1 MSARGNLIGA
11 FFFNLQSI
19 SAQDEEES
27 STEVQYSVSSSTSI
41 DVGAVGRSADTG
53 GGSAGNG
60 GGSIIEDVNNSGLN
74 IPHDPQDVVA
84 SSTTTK
90 TAQLRRAPPGV
101 EKKQNLTREALSHD
115 ASEHESVT

>member
-1 MSARGNLIGA
+1 MAL

-60 GGSIIEDVNNSGLN
+60 GGSIIEDVNNGGLN